1 MTSSVE
7 SDGSWDLV
15 TRVQAG
21 DREAFSDL
29 YKIHNNQVSRFV
41 SNRLRDRGAV
51 EDITSETF
59 VRALRRI
66 DSVTNQGT
74 DFGAWLTVIARN
86 LVLDHVKSSR
96 CQRET
101 VTAEIGDADTEQ
113 DSPEQV
119 VIRRDAAADVR
130 RRVSQLP
137 TDQQE
142 CIRLRYFQ
150 DLSVAETAAEMGR
163 NEGAVKALA
172 HRSVVG
178 LRASMAK
185 DARTVAPTRTAVP
198 DPLDRARHA
207 VAEVQQHRPDQ
218 AQQQVRA
225 QQLAR
230 WHTDDQAAAVQS
242 HQHDLTARA
251 DVLDPAGGERR

>member
-1 MTSSVE
+1 MTGAR
-7 SDGSWDLV
+7 SDGWDLIEAA
-15 TRVQAG
+15 QAG
-21 DREAFSDL
+21 DREAFGRL
-29 YKIHNNQVSRFV
+29 YSRYAPGVSRFV
-41 SNRLRDRGAV
+41 GSRLRDRDLAQ
-51 EDITSETF
+51 DLTSETF
-59 VRALRRI
+59 ARALRRI
-66 DSVTNQGT
+66 DSVSYQGR
-74 DFGAWLTVIARN
+74 DAGAWFTTIARN
-86 LVLDHVKSSR
+86 LITEHVKSSR
-96 CQRET
+96 VQRET
-101 VTAEIGDADTEQ
+101 VTAEFDDAGTDHE
-113 DSPEQV
+113 SPEQA

-150 DLSVAETAAEMGR
+150 DLSVAETAAVMGR

-172 HRSVVG
+172 HRGVVR

-185 DARTVAPTRTAVP
+185 DSRTVAPTREAVP

-207 VAEVQQHRPDQ
+207 VAEVQQHRTDQ
-218 AQQQVRA
+218 AQQQDRA

-230 WHTDDQAAAVQS
+230 WHTDDRAAAVQS
-242 HQHDLTARA
+242 HQQDLTARA